1 MAIPLVV
8 YLSIAS
14 LVTAFTHVDYGN
26 FVYETK
32 GRHAIKLV
40 LNTTHD
46 GYGLFYIECGRRRFQ
61 GDWFP
66 LTVVEHDPHLVVLH
80 EFPNEKATL
89 HKYWLQCA
97 RATCPKL
104 EFRELDFLEFMV
116 DNVDYGTFVYEV
128 KKPHPFKL
136 TFTTTHDHYGLFV
149 VQCGKKR
156 FHDNWLKLT
165 VDEDNVYDAMLHEFP
180 ETPYWKMQQKRWVDR
195 VRETC
200 PKITFDD
207 ADFQYW
213 FINPNGDV
221 ATQIGGKEVF
231 VPRQWFPLIP
241 GRYWSEPSITP
252 FRMKFDI
259 HPDGTA
265 FVIFGCE
272 GGDTGGYRRFNLVK
286 KGDDGRYELTAV
298 KGRSTVKDLI
308 DTFRAACP
316 DLWHPRLEE
325 DLKSVRFANYD
336 QVYVMESV
344 GSDRLFR
351 NYVR

>member
-116 DNVDYGTFVYEV
+116 DNVG
-128 KKPHPFKL
+128 
-136 TFTTTHDHYGLFV
+136 
-149 VQCGKKR
+149 
-156 FHDNWLKLT
+156 
-165 VDEDNVYDAMLHEFP
+165 DAR
-180 ETPYWKMQQKRWVDR
+180 T
-195 VRETC
+195 
-200 PKITFDD
+200 
-207 ADFQYW
+207 
-213 FINPNGDV
+213 DV
-221 ATQIGGKEVF
+221 GGKEVILK
-231 VPRQWFPLIP
+231 RQWLPLIP
-241 GRYWSEPSITP
+241 GRYWSDESVSE
-252 FRMKFDI
+252 FKQQFDV
-259 HPDGTA
+259 HPDG
-265 FVIFGCE
+265 F
-272 GGDTGGYRRFNLVK
+272 
-286 KGDDGRYELTAV
+286 
-298 KGRSTVKDLI
+298 
-308 DTFRAACP
+308 
-316 DLWHPRLEE
+316 
-325 DLKSVRFANYD
+325 
-336 QVYVMESV
+336 VYVNIGGVASRERKAAIAS
-344 GSDRLFR
+344 S
-351 NYVR
+351 